1 LIVSS
6 RLWVKN
12 NLARDLELN
21 REVKEKPIAYT
32 TDVSQLIKSIWK
44 FESIAVFKNIRA
56 MFNVTL
62 VLNSLVDGAS
72 RIGEFIPKDVD
83 SVEHQRYMKWKDLE
97 FFLVPSGG
105 VDSVTIYVIVLC
117 KWLKR
122 YTHDSTG
129 HKSFVL
135 RLLPPHLAFSDSCRL
150 LVILGLHN
158 GYFRDFNTWEEVLN
172 SRPSPNGNPML
183 LKSSCL
189 QLPVL
194 SPLCPKLPESHS
206 MDILNKENDPAPW
219 MYNELQRI
227 VNQLSRL
234 ARLAHKT
241 GLHQLRHGDA
251 YLLEQCCKNRETA
264 RTMMGQQGD
273 SDAFSTY
280 LSKIAVT
287 DLQAVARNVAPVDL
301 TLFSSLSLGMC
312 ENAPVTL
319 SPDQLAAIDHDP
331 EFLDAKEQ
339 CDEAEGQCLRQF
351 ASLSQCRQA
360 AKNSAAASEL
370 FCRYQRANSR
380 KEYHWR
386 RAAELKF
393 RAFRQEAIRE
403 LTATRPVSI
412 LLDSS
417 ESTVSIAENNQN
429 LHIDIDDILR
439 GEDFFD
445 SESAEVG
452 HFTAEQAAN
461 IMSAMP
467 DDITEGTYADVAFDE
482 ALNAS
487 VRRHNIFRVSLNSM
501 VGTIGRQSTG
511 MSSFS

>member
-1 LIVSS
+1 M
-6 RLWVKN
+6 
-12 NLARDLELN
+12 N

-72 RIGEFIPKDVD
+72 RIGEFIPKDID

-97 FFLVPSGG
+97 FFLVPSDD
-105 VDSVTIYVIVLC
+105 VDGVTIYIIVLC

-150 LVILGLHN
+150 LVILALHN
-158 GYFRDFNTWEEVLN
+158 GYFRDFSTWEEVLN

-206 MDILNKENDPAPW
+206 MEILNKENDPAPW
-219 MYNELQRI
+219 MYDELQRI

-234 ARLAHKT
+234 AGLAHKT

-287 DLQAVARNVAPVDL
+287 DLQAVARNVAQVDL

-319 SPDQLAAIDHDP
+319 PPDQLAAIVHDP

-360 AKNSAAASEL
+360 AENSAVASEL

-393 RAFRQEAIRE
+393 RAFRQESIRE
-403 LTATRPVSI
+403 LTAARPVRL

-417 ESTVSIAENNQN
+417 ESTVSIAEDYQN
-429 LHIDIDDILR
+429 LHIDIDDILQ

-467 DDITEGTYADVAFDE
+467 DGDFDVLIDP
-482 ALNAS
+482 AL
-487 VRRHNIFRVSLNSM
+487 
-501 VGTIGRQSTG
+501 
-511 MSSFS
+511 